1 MKKKYWFAFAA
12 LGAAISWPT
21 FVQAAPVLSPND
33 FIIAI
38 DSDPNVAISLSD
50 YPGDADRPTGNEQ
63 PFKAIDGS
71 PGTKYLNFGKLDT
84 GFIVTPGLQNTT
96 VSGIRFTTANDAE
109 ARDPASWVLEGST
122 QAYTQAELTAVDN
135 NNGTFGTWLPI
146 ASGDVT
152 MPATR
157 LFQMDPI
164 PFSNTTAYNS
174 YRIRFPTVK
183 NAAGANSMQIAEV
196 ALLQNGITIFD
207 EFGGDATAAFHLAPS
222 VPDSRYNAGDGPVYL
237 LDGSGPN
244 PTVLQSRYP
253 TVPPNANYE
262 GPDNLVDGNVAT
274 KYLNFGKVDS
284 GFIIQPSG
292 GASQVR
298 SFTLTTANDAVGRDP
313 TDWQIFGTNA
323 PITSLDNSYGTA
335 EAWTLI
341 DSGAVALPAE
351 RGTLG
356 PVVTVNNASSY
367 TAYKMLFTG
376 LKDTPNVDSMQVAE
390 AAFFTS
396 TDGTGANILSAPT
409 TILAVD
415 GTVTTG
421 LQTKYLNF
429 GKNNSGVIV
438 TPAAGPKVVTSLQVT
453 TANDFPERDP
463 TTFQIYGTNDT
474 ITSTEHSQGTAEN
487 WILIASGD
495 LALPEERFTD
505 GSPVSFANANSYKS
519 YKVVFTAVKDDPLA
533 NGMQISGLQLFD
545 NATASNADFD
555 GNGIVDGN
563 DFLKWQ
569 RGFGMS
575 GQTNNQNGDANG
587 DGSVTADDLAIWKTK
602 FGGPG
607 ATAATGAVPEP
618 ASVAM
623 LGLGL
628 LAGGTLVRGS
638 RRSKIC
644 E

>member
-1 MKKKYWFAFAA
+1 MKKKYWFALAA
-12 LGAAISWPT
+12 LGAAVSWPA
-21 FVQAAPVLSPND
+21 FVQAAPVLSQND

-38 DSDPNVAISLSD
+38 DGDPNVALSLSD
-50 YPGDADRPTGNEQ
+50 YPGDADRPAGNEQ

-71 PGTKYLNFGKLDT
+71 SGTKYLNFGELNT

-96 VSGIRFTTANDAE
+96 VQSIRFTTANDAE

-135 NNGTFGTWLPI
+135 NNGLFGTWTPI

-152 MPATR
+152 MPAAR
-157 LFQMDPI
+157 LTQMDPI

-183 NAAGANSMQIAEV
+183 NAAAANSMQIAEV
-196 ALLQNGITIFD
+196 ALLQSNGLTIFD
-207 EFGGDATAAFHLAPS
+207 EFGGDATAAFHLAPI
-222 VPDSRYNAGDGPVYL
+222 VPDSRYNAGEGPIYL

-244 PTVLQSRYP
+244 PSVLQSRYP

-262 GPDNLVDGNVAT
+262 GPNNLVDGNVAT

-284 GFIIQPSG
+284 GFIIQPAG

-313 TDWQIFGTNA
+313 TDWQLFGTNA

-335 EAWTLI
+335 ETWTPI
-341 DSGAVALPAE
+341 DSGIVALPAE
-351 RGTLG
+351 RGVLG
-356 PVVTVNNASSY
+356 PVVTVNNPSSY

-376 LKDTPNVDSMQVAE
+376 LKDTLNVDSMQIAE

-396 TDGTGANILSAPT
+396 PDGSGPNILSAPT

-438 TPAAGPKVVTSLQVT
+438 TPAAGAKAVTALQIT

-463 TTFQIYGTNDT
+463 ASYQIYGTNAT
-474 ITSTEHSQGTAEN
+474 IVSGENSQGAGET
-487 WILIASGD
+487 WTLIASGN
-495 LALPEERFTD
+495 LTLPADRFTAGD
-505 GSPVSFANANSYKS
+505 VVTFENATAYTS
-519 YKVVFTAVKDDPLA
+519 YKVVFPTVKDAPLA

-545 NATASNADFD
+545 NAAASNADFD

-569 RGFGMS
+569 RGLGMTS
-575 GQTNNQNGDANG
+575 QTNNQNGDANG
-587 DGSVTADDLAIWKTK
+587 DGSVTAADLAIWKTK

-607 ATAATGAVPEP
+607 ATAAASAVPEP
-618 ASVAM
+618 ASFAM

-628 LAGGTLVRGS
+628 LAGGTLVRTS
-638 RRSKIC
+638 RRS
-644 E
+644 